1 MANYSGANFTSQIQT
16 MSQPPAG
23 QFNPHISP
31 GTFSYSANMI
41 NNGQPMHLMPSMSQ
55 PYPQSPGALGMGSD
69 QGVMSLILQR
79 LDVMDKKLGQLD
91 SIQSSINNVTVKVS
105 DIEVK
110 VKELEKEVSAL
121 EDSRN
126 FDSESVE
133 RMNSKQKEV
142 DSLLKKNENS

>member
-1 MANYSGANFTSQIQT
+1 
-16 MSQPPAG
+16 
-23 QFNPHISP
+23 
-31 GTFSYSANMI
+31 
-41 NNGQPMHLMPSMSQ
+41 
-55 PYPQSPGALGMGSD
+55 MGSD